1 MVAIINIPLIIAM
14 VGLKLRLSSIRMMA
28 TTQEY

>member
-1 MVAIINIPLIIAM
+1 MAAIINIPLIIAT
-14 VGLKLRLSSIRMMA
+14 VGSRLRLSSIRMMA

>member
-1 MVAIINIPLIIAM
+1 MAAIINIPLIIAM

-28 TTQEY
+28 TIQE